1 MREFAGSLA
10 SSVTGQGNDPVDR
23 TYIMQQTIATLE
35 IRFTRLRLSQAGV
48 VGQAFLGH
56 LKSKASQTI
65 VGNDA
70 GSVNYQNLEG

>member
-56 LKSKASQTI
+56 LKSKASQTT